1 MSELLKK
8 KIAPGPTMESA
19 HPELTK
25 PDSKP
30 KKTPKK
36 TKKQEN

>member
-8 KIAPGPTMESA
+8 RIAPGPTMELA

>member
-8 KIAPGPTMESA
+8 KIAPGPTMELA
-19 HPELTK
+19 HPEFTK